1 MVYRKIKK
9 ECCGKKLRTFQSDG
23 FLVYKNTRRWII
35 NKKDRRKILESCHSD
50 NLAGHFGRDKT
61 RHKICSRYYWV
72 GLVNDVDEMVM
83 TCDACQKHSNINKKC
98 SQLHPI
104 KVKEEV
110 WSRIGIDLMGPL
122 NETPRGNKYIITC
135 TDYFSKWPEAD
146 ALKTK
151 SADEVS
157 CFLYKLLTRYGV
169 AEIVMSDQG
178 REFVNDVNR
187 RLFELTG
194 SEHRVSSAYHPQTN
208 GLDERM
214 NQTLT

>member
-9 ECCGKKLRTFQSDG
+9 ECCGKKLRTFQSLMDFWFTKTHEDG
-23 FLVYKNTRRWII
+23 LST
-35 NKKDRRKILESCHSD
+35 KKDRRKILESCHSD

-72 GLVNDVDEMVM
+72 GLVNDVVEMVM
-83 TCDACQKHSNINKKC
+83 TCDACQKHSKINKKS

-110 WSRIGIDLMGPL
+110 WSRIGIDLIGPL

-146 ALKTK
+146 AFKNK
-151 SADEVS
+151 E
-157 CFLYKLLTRYGV
+157 CR
-169 AEIVMSDQG
+169 
-178 REFVNDVNR
+178 
-187 RLFELTG
+187 
-194 SEHRVSSAYHPQTN
+194 
-208 GLDERM
+208 
-214 NQTLT
+214 